1 MSVTEP
7 SRVTFE
13 SRLFV
18 LGEFHLPPG
27 HARWR
32 CENWIGAAAHIVFPG
47 TAVRIAHAGAQEFVA
62 DANLAVFYAA
72 GQAYRRGLVDPRG
85 DHCVFVIP
93 APHLLAEAVE
103 SAGGGPR
110 SLPFTHGPVD
120 AATYLRQRVVAHHAA
135 RSPDA
140 DPLLVEE
147 ELTRA
152 VAAAVSSA
160 VRASGAVARGGRGP
174 DAVDSARATLAAR
187 LSERLSLDEV
197 AGEVHVSPFHLAH
210 CFRAR
215 TGVGLH
221 AYRTHLRLREALRRI
236 AEPGISLTDLALDLG
251 FASHSHFT
259 DTFRRTFGRPPSAV
273 RAAVRARGSA
283 EARRIL
289 EAAPVAAS

>member
-32 CENWIGAAAHIVFPG
+32 RENWIGAGAHVVFPG
-47 TAVRIAHAGAQEFVA
+47 TAVRIAHAGGQEFVA

-103 SAGGGPR
+103 SAGGPR
-110 SLPFTHGPVD
+110 SLPLTHGPVD
-120 AATYLRQRVVAHHAA
+120 AATYLRQRIVAHHAA
-135 RSPDA
+135 RSPEA

-152 VAAAVSSA
+152 VAAAVSAA
-160 VRASGAVARGGRGP
+160 VRASGALARGGRGP
-174 DAVDSARATLAAR
+174 DPVDSARATLAAR
-187 LSERLSLDEV
+187 LGDRLSLDEV
-197 AGEVHVSPFHLAH
+197 AREVHISPFHLAH

-215 TGVGLH
+215 TGLGLH

-236 AEPGISLTDLALDLG
+236 ADPGISLTDLALDLG

-289 EAAPVAAS
+289 EAAAGVSS

>member
-1 MSVTEP
+1 VREQP
-7 SRVTFE
+7 SRVIFE
-13 SRLFV
+13 SRLFR
-18 LGEFHLPPG
+18 LGEFHLPAG
-27 HARWR
+27 HARWHR
-32 CENWIGAAAHIVFPG
+32 ENEIAGGAHVVFPG
-47 TAVRIAHAGAQEFVA
+47 TAVRIAHAGRRGFVA
-62 DANLAVFYAA
+62 DANVAVFYAD
-72 GQAYRRGLVDPRG
+72 GQAYRRELVDPRG

-93 APHLLAEAVE
+93 ARRLLAEAVE
-103 SAGGGPR
+103 AAGGSASAPI
-110 SLPFTHGPVD
+110 THGPVD

-135 RSPDA
+135 ASPAA

-152 VAAAVSSA
+152 VGAAVAAAV
-160 VRASGAVARGGRGP
+160 RAGGGEARIRR
-174 DAVDSARATLAAR
+174 DADPVDSARATLAAR
-187 LSERLSLDEV
+187 FCERLSLDDV
-197 AGEVHVSPFHLAH
+197 AREVHVSPFHLAH

-251 FASHSHFT
+251 FSSHSHFT

-289 EAAPVAAS
+289 EAAPVTRS